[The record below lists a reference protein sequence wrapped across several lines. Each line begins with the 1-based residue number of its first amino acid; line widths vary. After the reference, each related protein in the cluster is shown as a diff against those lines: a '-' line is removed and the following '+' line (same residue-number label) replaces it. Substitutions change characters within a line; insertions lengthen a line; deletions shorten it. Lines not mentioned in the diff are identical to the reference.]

1 MRKLKGVLLLF
12 VAAIVMGCASQ
23 PKQPAEEPQ
32 EDTSVAQEQ
41 PVEAAPAEPEQA
53 PEPQK
58 GEGQNTNTD
67 MTVYFAPNTYTIDA
81 FTARKLDGIA
91 EQLKANDVTKV
102 TVIGHSAKLDNAR
115 DEEQLSLQR
124 AVAVA
129 RYFESIGAFD
139 GNNIAVEAAGATR
152 PAGSHAD
159 IAERKHNRRVEIAY

>member
-1 MRKLKGVLLLF
+1 MSKLKGVLLLF

-23 PKQPAEEPQ
+23 PKQPTEEPQ
-32 EDTSVAQEQ
+32 EETPVVQEQ
-41 PVEAAPAEPEQA
+41 QAEAAPAEEQA
-53 PEPQK
+53 PDARK
-58 GEGQNTNTD
+58 DDGQNTSAETI
-67 MTVYFAPNTYTIDA
+67 VYFAPNAYTIDA

-91 EQLKANDVTKV
+91 EQLKAKEVTKV
-102 TVIGHSAKLDNAR
+102 TITGHSAKMDNAR
-115 DEEQLSLQR
+115 DEDRLSLQR

-139 GNNIAVEAAGATR
+139 GSSMAIESAGATC